1 MELTPNQQAISLAAL
16 MFLRGSASFESS
28 LHDEEKAALQLLKQ
42 AKAVVAGVVSSRDA
56 VCAFCGLYRGP
67 IFRNDEGLM
76 VQCPDCGPFAL
87 DPASQRSLR
96 LDDEWLIRKLRGALD
111 ISPHATT
118 TQIVDGV
125 WDIGRYKKRPV
136 VLARRIDLVERYGL
150 RIFHGP
156 EPRRQSWVITPRPL
170 VRSPLEP
177 LAGTATWWQLEDR
190 FALHGL
196 SLRLIDPDQGET
208 PDALQDN
215 IPIVAV
221 HGPFSEDFAW
231 VHLGD
236 WPHGPIRLT
245 DAQTRVFEAL
255 WAHRDRA
262 QSSEFIMRAAGLDS
276 EKPMDVFKLKAVN
289 RGDPVYEGPLH
300 AYEQL
305 VNRQR
310 RLGLYRLVWA
320 GPSSL

>member
-16 MFLRGSASFESS
+16 MFVRGSASFESS
-28 LHDEEKAALQLLKQ
+28 LHDEEMAALELLKQ
-42 AKAVVAGVVSSRDA
+42 TKAVVPGVVNSRDA
-56 VCAFCGLYRGP
+56 VCAFCGMYRGP
-67 IFRNDEGLM
+67 IFRSDEGLM

-87 DPASQRSLR
+87 DPASQRSWR

-136 VLARRIDLVERYGL
+136 VLARRIDLVERHGL

-156 EPRRQSWVITPRPL
+156 EPRSQSWVITPRPL

-177 LAGTATWWQLEDR
+177 LAGTATWWHLEDR

-196 SLRLIDPDQGET
+196 ALRLLDPDQGEN

-215 IPIVAV
+215 IPSVAF

-231 VHLGD
+231 VHLED
-236 WPHGPIRLT
+236 WLHGPIRLT
-245 DAQTRVFEAL
+245 DAQTRVFKAL
-255 WAHRDRA
+255 WEQRGRA

-276 EKPMDVFKLKAVN
+276 EKPMDVFKVKAAN
-289 RGDPVYEGPLH
+289 RGDPVYEGPLQ

-305 VNRQR
+305 VKRQR
-310 RLGLYRLVWA
+310 RLGLYRLDWA
-320 GPSSL
+320 GM